1 MFENYASRFMK
12 RLFTITTGVLGT
24 SMQLWMKRFIF
35 GKRYEIYNVVW
46 GIGTLNRGECLAD
59 APYLVTYVG
68 SIYNVVWGI
77 GTLNSGECLADA
89 PYLVRYVGSIYNVV
103 WGIGTLNRGECLADA
118 PYLVRYV
125 GQHL

>member
-59 APYLVTYVG
+59 APYLV
-68 SIYNVVWGI
+68 
-77 GTLNSGECLADA
+77 
-89 PYLVRYVGSIYNVV
+89 RYVGSTFPTI
-103 WGIGTLNRGECLADA
+103 
-118 PYLVRYV
+118 P
-125 GQHL
+125 